1 MDRKRILLVDDRASF
16 LSLFKMGLERMG
28 TNYQVFTATDGLAA
42 LNELEQRPFDLVVTD
57 YSMPRMNGLELLR
70 AIRLRQPEMRV
81 IMFTG
86 HESEALKAEARRL
99 RVYRFLSKSLNM
111 GDFFQV
117 VRQALSNGSG

>member
-1 MDRKRILLVDDRASF
+1 
-16 LSLFKMGLERMG
+16 MG